1 MAEDR
6 TLTVTAEP
14 LTADAWMP
22 YGWVPRPDTDPA
34 DGEHTLHFEWDDAH
48 LNTIEH
54 RTDEVDPTER
64 GLARVDDVVAQA

>member
-1 MAEDR
+1 MADDPTR
-6 TLTVTAEP
+6 TVVAAP
-14 LTADAWMP
+14 LSDAAWAR

-54 RTDEVDPTER
+54 RADEVDTTGA
-64 GLARVDDVVAQA
+64 GLRSR